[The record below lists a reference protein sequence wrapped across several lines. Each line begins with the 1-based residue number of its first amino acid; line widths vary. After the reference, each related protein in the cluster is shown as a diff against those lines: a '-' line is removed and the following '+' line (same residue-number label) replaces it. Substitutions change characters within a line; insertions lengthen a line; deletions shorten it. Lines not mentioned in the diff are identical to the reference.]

1 MSDREPIT
9 VFGEVHWDSP
19 FVFTAVVAL
28 EEKGI
33 PYDVVTFDLDAK
45 EHLANEEFARD
56 SLTQRVP
63 TIRHGGFWLSE
74 SSAIVEYLE
83 DLFPVPKHNPI
94 LPEGPWD
101 RARARQIMAWLRS
114 DLHALREDR
123 PTTTMFYER
132 ATAPLTPKGRAAADK
147 LVRVTETLLPKTGAP
162 PFGVNFCLADADL
175 SFMLH
180 RLILNG
186 HEVPARVRSYAER
199 HWARPS
205 VQRFVT
211 HERAPLG

>member
-1 MSDREPIT
+1 MTDHTPVT
-9 VFGEVHWDSP
+9 LFGESHWDSP

-28 EEKGI
+28 EEKRV
-33 PYDVVTFDLDAK
+33 PYEVVPFDLDKK
-45 EHLANEEFARD
+45 EHLANEAFVRG
-56 SLTQRVP
+56 SLTERVP
-63 TIRHGGFWLSE
+63 AIRHGGFWLSE

-83 DLFPVPKHNPI
+83 EIFPIPKHDPL
-94 LPEGPWD
+94 LPEGPWE
-101 RARARQIMAWLRS
+101 RARARQVMAWLRS
-114 DLHALREDR
+114 DLYGLREDR

-132 ATAPLTPKGRAAADK
+132 ATAPLSSKGRAAADK
-147 LVRVTETLLPKTGAP
+147 LIRVTEALLPSTGAP

-186 HEVPARVRSYAER
+186 DDVPPRVRAYAEK

-205 VQRFVT
+205 VQVFVR
-211 HERAPLG
+211 HAR